1 MKNSLKRKLMIGL
14 SMTSALLLAACGGSG
29 SEGDGDGSPDE
40 EITAESIG
48 NKGAMDDFKV
58 GDTFVAT
65 EPLDISILYRDL
77 SAYPYDP
84 DWKFF
89 EVLSEEHNVNYEA
102 VVVPLSDFEERR
114 SVTIAAGDM
123 PDYATDSWP
132 GVESEFVASG
142 VIFPISDYV
151 HLMPHFQKRVEDW
164 DLQEELDNLRYLDG
178 KYYVLPGLHENV
190 HFDFS
195 LKYNK
200 TIFDEHGIEEPTSWD
215 ELRSALEVLK
225 EEEGTAPMTLWWQ
238 GNAMFSF
245 AGPSF
250 DTIGGW
256 GFGDGVMYDED
267 LDEFVYAPMQQG
279 YRDMVEYFAGLVD
292 DGLLNPE
299 AFTQDGDMTRTQLVN
314 MESFVSSGQALTMAD
329 VNDGLADANGEGEYE
344 FVRMP
349 ILDGPAG
356 PKVGGSRLASGVMFN
371 NNIAEREDLLAL
383 LQYVDWLYYSDEG
396 NEYAQWGIEGETFVK
411 TDETEGGYLPAD
423 NISYEN
429 FNPNADESL
438 QEHYGFGNV
447 AFAFASNYDITL
459 SKMTDQE
466 IHYQKSMIESR
477 ELLDVDPPYPMS
489 QPDQEESSLL
499 STPLKDTVDQYTLR
513 FITGQYELDR
523 WDDFMSDLENQN
535 VDAYLDL
542 INNAYR
548 EFQTTLEEVE

>member
-1 MKNSLKRKLMIGL
+1 MKKTRRNRLFETATLCGS
-14 SMTSALLLAACGGSG
+14 LLLAACGNDAETDEGSG
-29 SEGDGDGSPDE
+29 E
-40 EITAESIG
+40 EITEDEVG
-48 NKGAMDDFKV
+48 NAGAMEDFNV

-65 EPLDISILYRDL
+65 EPLDISLFYRDL
-77 SAYPYDP
+77 SAYPFDP
-84 DWKFF
+84 EWKFF
-89 EVLSEEHNVNYEA
+89 EVLEEEHNVTYD
-102 VVVPLSDFEERR
+102 VISVPLSDFEERR
-114 SVTIAAGDM
+114 SVTISAGDM
-123 PDYATDSWP
+123 PDIVTDSWP
-132 GVESEFVASG
+132 GVESAFVPSG
-142 VIFPISDYV
+142 TVLPISDYV
-151 HLMPHFQKRVEDW
+151 HLMPHYQDRVEKW
-164 DLQEELDNLRYLDG
+164 GLEEELDTLRYLDG
-178 KYYVLPGLHENV
+178 KYYVLPGIHENV
-190 HFDFS
+190 HYDFS
-195 LKYNK
+195 MKYNK
-200 TIFDEHGIEEPTSWD
+200 TVFDEHGIEEPESWD
-215 ELRSALEVLK
+215 ELRSALEVLRD
-225 EEEGTAPMTLWWQ
+225 ETGETPMTLWWQ
-238 GNAMFSF
+238 RNATFLF

-250 DTIGGW
+250 DTVGGW
-256 GFGDGVMYDED
+256 GFGDGTMFDEESN
-267 LDEFVYAPMQQG
+267 EFVYAPMQEG
-279 YRDMVEYFAGLVD
+279 YRNMIEYFAGLVE

-299 AFTQDGDMTRTQLVN
+299 AFTQDGETTEAQLVN
-314 MESFVSSGQALTMAD
+314 LEAFVSSGQALTMAD

-356 PKVGGSRLASGVMFN
+356 PKAGGSRLASGVMFN
-371 NNIAEREDLLAL
+371 NNIAKREDLLAL

-548 EFQTTLEEVE
+548 EFQETLEEVE

>member
-1 MKNSLKRKLMIGL
+1 
-14 SMTSALLLAACGGSG
+14 
-29 SEGDGDGSPDE
+29 
-40 EITAESIG
+40 
-48 NKGAMDDFKV
+48 
-58 GDTFVAT
+58 
-65 EPLDISILYRDL
+65 
-77 SAYPYDP
+77 
-84 DWKFF
+84 
-89 EVLSEEHNVNYEA
+89 
-102 VVVPLSDFEERR
+102 
-114 SVTIAAGDM
+114 
-123 PDYATDSWP
+123 
-132 GVESEFVASG
+132 
-142 VIFPISDYV
+142 
-151 HLMPHFQKRVEDW
+151 
-164 DLQEELDNLRYLDG
+164 
-178 KYYVLPGLHENV
+178 
-190 HFDFS
+190 
-195 LKYNK
+195 
-200 TIFDEHGIEEPTSWD
+200 
-215 ELRSALEVLK
+215 
-225 EEEGTAPMTLWWQ
+225 
-238 GNAMFSF
+238 
-245 AGPSF
+245 
-250 DTIGGW
+250 
-256 GFGDGVMYDED
+256 MYDED

-329 VNDGLADANGEGEYE
+329 VNDGLADANGDGEYE

-356 PKVGGSRLASGVMFN
+356 PKVAGSRLASGVMFN
-371 NNIAEREDLLAL
+371 NNIAEREDLLAV

-429 FNPNADESL
+429 FNPNADENL

-499 STPLKDTVDQYTLR
+499 S
-513 FITGQYELDR
+513 
-523 WDDFMSDLENQN
+523 
-535 VDAYLDL
+535 
-542 INNAYR
+542 
-548 EFQTTLEEVE
+548 

>member
-1 MKNSLKRKLMIGL
+1 MKKTRRNRLFETATLCGS
-14 SMTSALLLAACGGSG
+14 LLLAACGNDAETDEGSG
-29 SEGDGDGSPDE
+29 E
-40 EITAESIG
+40 EITEDEVG
-48 NKGAMDDFKV
+48 NAGAMEDFNV

-65 EPLDISILYRDL
+65 EPLDISLFYRDL
-77 SAYPYDP
+77 SAYPFDP
-84 DWKFF
+84 EWKFF
-89 EVLSEEHNVNYEA
+89 EVLEEEHNVTYD
-102 VVVPLSDFEERR
+102 VISVPLSDFEERR
-114 SVTIAAGDM
+114 SVTISAGDM
-123 PDYATDSWP
+123 PDIVTDSWP
-132 GVESEFVASG
+132 GVESAFVPSG
-142 VIFPISDYV
+142 TVLPISDYV
-151 HLMPHFQKRVEDW
+151 HLMPHYQDRVEKW
-164 DLQEELDNLRYLDG
+164 GLEEELDTLRYLDG
-178 KYYVLPGLHENV
+178 KYYVLPGIHENV
-190 HFDFS
+190 HYDFS
-195 LKYNK
+195 MKYNK
-200 TIFDEHGIEEPTSWD
+200 TVFDEHGIEEPESWD
-215 ELRSALEVLK
+215 ELRSALEVLRD
-225 EEEGTAPMTLWWQ
+225 ETGETPMTLWWQ
-238 GNAMFSF
+238 RNATFLF

-250 DTIGGW
+250 DTVGGW
-256 GFGDGVMYDED
+256 GFGDGTMFDEESN
-267 LDEFVYAPMQQG
+267 EFVYAPMQEG
-279 YRDMVEYFAGLVD
+279 YRNMIEYFAGLVE

-299 AFTQDGDMTRTQLVN
+299 AFTQDGETTKAQLVN
-314 MESFVSSGQALTMAD
+314 LEAFVSSGQALTMAG
-329 VNDGLADANGEGEYE
+329 VNEGLADSPNNSGNE

-356 PKVGGSRLASGVMFN
+356 PKAAGSRLVSGVMFN
-371 NNIAEREDLLAL
+371 NDVAERDDFLAL
-383 LQYVDWLYYSDEG
+383 LQYADWLYYSDEG

-548 EFQTTLEEVE
+548 EFQETLEEVE

>member
-1 MKNSLKRKLMIGL
+1 
-14 SMTSALLLAACGGSG
+14 
-29 SEGDGDGSPDE
+29 
-40 EITAESIG
+40 
-48 NKGAMDDFKV
+48 
-58 GDTFVAT
+58 
-65 EPLDISILYRDL
+65 
-77 SAYPYDP
+77 
-84 DWKFF
+84 
-89 EVLSEEHNVNYEA
+89 
-102 VVVPLSDFEERR
+102 
-114 SVTIAAGDM
+114 
-123 PDYATDSWP
+123 
-132 GVESEFVASG
+132 
-142 VIFPISDYV
+142 
-151 HLMPHFQKRVEDW
+151 
-164 DLQEELDNLRYLDG
+164 
-178 KYYVLPGLHENV
+178 
-190 HFDFS
+190 
-195 LKYNK
+195 
-200 TIFDEHGIEEPTSWD
+200 
-215 ELRSALEVLK
+215 
-225 EEEGTAPMTLWWQ
+225 
-238 GNAMFSF
+238 
-245 AGPSF
+245 
-250 DTIGGW
+250 
-256 GFGDGVMYDED
+256 
-267 LDEFVYAPMQQG
+267 
-279 YRDMVEYFAGLVD
+279 
-292 DGLLNPE
+292 
-299 AFTQDGDMTRTQLVN
+299 
-314 MESFVSSGQALTMAD
+314 
-329 VNDGLADANGEGEYE
+329 NDGLADANGEGEYE

-356 PKVGGSRLASGVMFN
+356 PKVAGSRLASGVMFN

-429 FNPNADESL
+429 FNPNADENL